1 MNKSTIQ
8 TLIDKVIGKKGLI
21 RVPSWWMRKVL
32 MQMADW
38 VQEGDDAND
47 EKIVKVKEEADA
59 KISTLDNNTK
69 AALVELKKSLHTQKC
84 FVVKTGANASYVVV
98 DGVTQDIPANTQK
111 IITFAD
117 TFKFSIDSSSRYQP
131 IEFIGLAITDASTM
145 TTMKLMFS
153 GCHSLTSIDLS
164 GLNASSVTDMNS
176 MFSRCSSIKSINL
189 LGMDTSSV
197 TNMSRM
203 FHYCINLSSIDLSGL
218 NTSKVTDMSHIFSEC
233 RGLESVD
240 FSGLDTSKVIDM
252 SYIFNECEKLESI
265 DLSGFN
271 TSAVTNMSG
280 MFTLC
285 RKLTSL
291 NLSNFDTSKVTNMSD
306 MFYNC
311 EKLESIDLS
320 GFNTS
325 AVTNMYEMFGGYRY
339 EGTEY
344 ISGFTSLNLSSFD
357 TSKVTEMSRM
367 FQYCKKLI
375 SLDLSSFDTSSVTGM
390 NYMFYNCP
398 KLTSLILGPN
408 FFKTPNVTSIDFS
421 SCTNWTND
429 TVVTSLVTNS
439 YDRATAGLKTMTLQ
453 LSANTKAALTD
464 EQKAAITAKG
474 YTIA

>member
-32 MQMADW
+32 MQIADW

-59 KISTLDNNTK
+59 KIGTLDNNTK

-111 IITFAD
+111 IVTCTD
-117 TFKFSIDSSSRYQP
+117 TFKFSPDSGSRYQP
-131 IEFIGLAITDASTM
+131 IEFIGLAVTDASTM

-164 GLNASSVTDMNS
+164 GLNASSVTDMSN
-176 MFSRCSSIKSINL
+176 MFASCSSIKSINL

-203 FHYCINLSSIDLSGL
+203 FNYCINLPSIDLSGL
-218 NTSKVTDMSHIFSEC
+218 NTSKVM
-233 RGLESVD
+233 
-240 FSGLDTSKVIDM
+240 DM
-252 SYIFNECEKLESI
+252 SYIFSECKKLESI
-265 DLSGFN
+265 DLSGFS

-280 MFTLC
+280 MFNFC

-291 NLSNFDTSKVTNMSD
+291 NLSNFDTSKVTNMSS

-311 EKLESIDLS
+311 EKLESVDLS
-320 GFNTS
+320 KFNTS
-325 AVTNMYEMFGGYRY
+325 AVTNMEEMFGGYRY
-339 EGTEY
+339 DGTEY
-344 ISGFTSLNLSSFD
+344 ISGFTSLDLSSFN
-357 TSKVTEMSRM
+357 TSNVTSMNFM
-367 FQYCKKLI
+367 FNYCKKLTF
-375 SLDLSSFDTSSVTGM
+375 LDLSSFDTSSVTAM
-390 NYMFYNCP
+390 NYMFDNCP
-398 KLTSLILGPN
+398 NLTFLILGPN
-408 FFKTPNVTSIDFS
+408 FFKTPNVTSVDFS
-421 SCTNWTND
+421 SCTKWTND

>member
-32 MQMADW
+32 MQIADW

-47 EKIVKVKEEADA
+47 KKIVKVKEEADV
-59 KISTLDNNTK
+59 KIGTLDNNTK

-117 TFKFSIDSSSRYQP
+117 TFKFSIDSGSRYQP
-131 IEFIGLAITDASTM
+131 IEFIGLAVTDASTM

-153 GCHSLTSIDLS
+153 GCDKLTSIDLS
-164 GLNASSVTDMNS
+164 GLNASSVTDMNG
-176 MFSRCSSIKSINL
+176 MFSSCDSIKSINL

-203 FHYCINLSSIDLSGL
+203 FNYCINLPSIDLSGL
-218 NTSKVTDMSHIFSEC
+218 NTSKVM
-233 RGLESVD
+233 
-240 FSGLDTSKVIDM
+240 DM
-252 SYIFNECEKLESI
+252 SYIFSECKKLESI
-265 DLSGFN
+265 DLSGFS

-280 MFTLC
+280 MFNFC

-291 NLSNFDTSKVTNMSD
+291 NLSNFDTSKVTNMSS

-311 EKLESIDLS
+311 EKLESVDLS
-320 GFNTS
+320 KFNTS
-325 AVTNMYEMFGGYRY
+325 AVTNMEEMFGGYRY
-339 EGTEY
+339 DGTEY
-344 ISGFTSLNLSSFD
+344 ISGFTSLDLSSFN

-367 FQYCKKLI
+367 FQYCKKLTF
-375 SLDLSSFDTSSVTGM
+375 LDLSSFDTSSVTAM
-390 NYMFYNCP
+390 NYMFDNCP
-398 KLTSLILGPN
+398 NLTFLILGPN
-408 FFKTPNVTSIDFS
+408 FFKTPNVTSVDFS
-421 SCTNWTND
+421 SCTKWTND

-453 LSANTKAALTD
+453 LSTNTKAALTD